1 MSGHSAP
8 KGLHRRT
15 KALELRLA
23 EMEASMAA
31 LQSEYAAASAPS
43 HDTLD
48 VSRLAERLAATQKAY
63 DDVLLDLR
71 ELQSMALRLRDWGL
85 SPADTASWTSVCRA
99 LALPM
104 ASGPHRAV
112 RSGEPVLH
120 VMLHRCALS
129 PHCSLSGVTYTG

>member
-71 ELQSMALRLRDWGL
+71 ELQSMAPDCGTGDCRLRTRHHGQACAGH
-85 SPADTASWTSVCRA
+85 SPYPWRA
-99 LALPM
+99 GRIAQF
-104 ASGPHRAV
+104 AAV
-112 RSGEPVLH
+112 S
-120 VMLHRCALS
+120 RC
-129 PHCSLSGVTYTG
+129 CT